1 VSAIARESQ
10 AFLRT
15 GVVPSAG
22 GLVRIVVFLHRARLD
37 AELAA
42 GANPLHSPA
51 SALRA
56 RQLRNPLTRARLATA
71 IERAVKLAR
80 RPPRASV
87 VVAPCRLDSVA
98 ERDLLTIA
106 FRLRCS
112 PPVEERAVAIVSAL
126 VTDGAGPLY
135 NPAASHRLR
144 DRVELALRWLERTS

>member
-1 VSAIARESQ
+1 
-10 AFLRT
+10 
-15 GVVPSAG
+15 
-22 GLVRIVVFLHRARLD
+22 
-37 AELAA
+37 
-42 GANPLHSPA
+42 
-51 SALRA
+51 
-56 RQLRNPLTRARLATA
+56 
-71 IERAVKLAR
+71 
-80 RPPRASV
+80 V